1 MQRWHFIVLAG
12 VLVLGIG
19 YGWTHRQQLGLAG
32 AGATGA
38 DDAIDSNGPAAG
50 NAHLGG
56 IAWQKVDRPAD
67 GFRLEMP
74 VNVNQIQIPAYNESG
89 GIDQVNMLF
98 SNPDA
103 ETTFSLAWADNPP
116 VARVS
121 GRSAD
126 RTLEMARAG
135 AMARSQTTEVSEA
148 AVNTQGFPGRQ
159 FVSRNSGGGVMDSR
173 LIYAGSR
180 LYMLTAAFPS
190 GAARR
195 EQDVA
200 RFFNSFAI
208 TSAAG
213 SPKSGSPSSSKT
225 D

>member
-1 MQRWHFIVLAG
+1 VQRWHFIVLAG

-19 YGWTHRQQLGLAG
+19 FAWTHRQQLGLAG
-32 AGATGA
+32 ARPTGA
-38 DDAIDSNGPAAG
+38 NDTIDSNDAAAA
-50 NAHLGG
+50 NAHLGS

-89 GIDQVNMLF
+89 GVDQVNMIF

-121 GRSAD
+121 GQSPD
-126 RTLEMARAG
+126 QMLEMARAG
-135 AMARSQTTEVSEA
+135 ALARTQTAEVNEA
-148 AVNTQGFPGRQ
+148 VVSSQGFPGRQ
-159 FVSRNSGGGVMDSR
+159 FASRNSGGGIMDSR

-190 GAARR
+190 SAARH
-195 EQDVA
+195 EKDVS
-200 RFFNSFAI
+200 RFFNSFAM
-208 TSAAG
+208 TSTASSG
-213 SPKSGSPSSSKT
+213 KSRSPSSSRT
-225 D
+225 N